1 MLIFVPAIK
10 YPANRQTVKDPD
22 VPMDKLNRFRI
33 MSILTITLLWIVLG
47 ITFEILWDRL
57 KPDETA
63 QFLLKNYKIDLVQLK
78 YISTGTNF

>member
-33 MSILTITLLWIVLG
+33 MSMLTITILWIVLG
-47 ITFEILWDRL
+47 ITFGILWD
-57 KPDETA
+57 
-63 QFLLKNYKIDLVQLK
+63 
-78 YISTGTNF
+78 S